1 MSVFDENMIE
11 QSSDWAIEQMYDYDC
26 YIHDREG
33 LPLCMSNKESGENFV
48 NPTYMFDIYQS
59 WCSTYDALQF
69 KLFGEPREH
78 NRLKFIN
85 YVKENCDIYIEYKNH
100 RYYSMMW
107 FEKEFYD
114 PVNHYFDF

>member
-11 QSSDWAIEQMYDYDC
+11 QSSDWAIEQMYDICSNFRDFDGSPLCMFNKETDEEFANPKYMFVIYRRWCSRYDQLNSKLFGKH
-26 YIHDREG
+26 YIHD
-33 LPLCMSNKESGENFV
+33 LNKFAE
-48 NPTYMFDIYQS
+48 
-59 WCSTYDALQF
+59 
-69 KLFGEPREH
+69 
-78 NRLKFIN
+78 
-85 YVKENCDIYIEYKNH
+85 YVKENCKMYIDYKNH